1 MQYET
6 RREMREISS
15 SQFSFR
21 NPDGVEQGRDKW
33 YRSYHATVT
42 AAAAVENLL
51 PLLTTTHNV
60 PRLAH
65 FHLQQYRQGRSR
77 QLDMGDIGMYPSPR
91 HFLAFFQIDEVNSL
105 QLENKKSI

>member
-6 RREMREISS
+6 RREMTEISS

-21 NPDGVEQGRDKW
+21 NPDGVERGCDKR

-60 PRLAH
+60 SRLAH
-65 FHLQQYRQGRSR
+65 FHLQQY
-77 QLDMGDIGMYPSPR
+77 MGDIGMYPSPR
-91 HFLAFFQIDEVNSL
+91 HFFAFFQIDEVNSL
-105 QLENKKSI
+105 QLENKNSI